1 MNEDIANDASSNA
14 APETDAT
21 VAAMPNVTLP
31 VFSATNTAP
40 WFRRV
45 EAQFKIK
52 KISAN
57 LKSEFIVGALPEDIF
72 NLISS
77 WLNTYGDDVI
87 PYADLKAKIIRACQ
101 PSPEEKSQRILEL
114 LKLPL
119 GDQRPSDAYFELK
132 NLATVLAQDGTSS
145 QIDLLKVL
153 WMLRLPTD
161 IRTQIHNFSKK
172 SEEDLTE
179 LADSIRGSARFA
191 YSSSSSTAAAATP
204 TDASPPMEDEEDDD
218 VIAAIPRKQRRP
230 ERRFQSRQQ
239 QPRHHN
245 SSNHNSSDLSSKQL
259 CWYHT
264 EFGRKAYKCQ
274 PHCIHFNSKNM

>member
-1 MNEDIANDASSNA
+1 MPDDISADVSNTSNA
-14 APETDAT
+14 APESDAT

-45 EAQFKIK
+45 EAQFKTK
-52 KISAN
+52 KVSAN

-72 NLISS
+72 NRISS
-77 WLNTYGDDVI
+77 WLDSYGEDVI
-87 PYADLKAKIIRACQ
+87 PYADLKAKIIRSCQ

-119 GDQRPSDAYFELK
+119 GDQRPSEAYFELK
-132 NLATVLAQDGTSS
+132 NLATVLAQDGSSS

-179 LADSIRGSARFA
+179 LADSIRGASRFA
-191 YSSSSSTAAAATP
+191 YSSSTSTAAAATP
-204 TDASPPMEDEEDDD
+204 TDADPPITDEEDDD

-230 ERRFQSRQQ
+230 DRRFQSRKQ

-245 SSNHNSSDLSSKQL
+245 SSSSDLSSKQL